1 MVDGNSGEVQ
11 PVTAQE
17 SPTAAGQVLEIHISR
32 RTIWQG
38 IGAVLLTLVALWTIR
53 AAGSLVGWLAISFF
67 FSLALEPGVRRLTER
82 YRWRR
87 GSAVGVL
94 YAGGFVFMVLMVVV
108 LIPAISQ
115 VATTIGE
122 NGAKWISNIS
132 QFTEDNFGFALA
144 NANSATEIATDT
156 NAAIG
161 GWSEDVLGKVVN
173 VAAGGIGLIFAL
185 VTIAMFTFYLTAA
198 QPQLQKAVLG
208 LFNTRMQKQVGW
220 TWDQA
225 IVQTGGYFY
234 SRMILMVVNG
244 LGFFFTMVA
253 VGVDP
258 ILAIPLALFG
268 AFVSV
273 FIPVVGTYIGAAIP
287 VLFTW
292 ATVPG
297 FTGGIIVIVYA
308 VVYQQIE
315 NFWLSPKITAN
326 TMTLNSGVSFGA
338 ALAGGAIAGP
348 MGAFTAL
355 PVAALISSFVSNFAR
370 SHDVVYE
377 SELADSQSRSRR
389 RKRDVDA
396 STNEGGRRKRR
407 EDPTK
412 DAD

>member
-1 MVDGNSGEVQ
+1 MAGEDSGEVE
-11 PVTAQE
+11 PGTVQE
-17 SPTAAGQVLEIHISR
+17 SSTAAGQVLEIHISR
-32 RTIWQG
+32 KTIWQG
-38 IGAVLLTLVALWTIR
+38 IGAVLLTLMVLWLIL

-87 GSAVGVL
+87 GAAVGVL

-115 VATTIGE
+115 VATTIRE
-122 NGAKWISNIS
+122 NGAEWINNIS
-132 QFTEDNFGFALA
+132 QFTEENFGFVLA
-144 NANSATEIATDT
+144 SGTSATEIAATTD
-156 NAAIG
+156 AAIG
-161 GWSEDVLGKVVN
+161 GWSEDVLGKVVD

-208 LFNTRMQKQVGW
+208 LFNPTMQKQVGW

-234 SRMILMVVNG
+234 SRLILMVVNG
-244 LGFFFTMVA
+244 LGFFFTMVV

-297 FTGGIIVIVYA
+297 FTGGIIVIGYA
-308 VVYQQIE
+308 LVYQQIE

-370 SHDVVYE
+370 SHDVVYQ
-377 SELADSQSRSRR
+377 SEQADSQSKSRR
-389 RKRDVDA
+389 RKQDA
-396 STNEGGRRKRR
+396 DATKKEHGRRKRR
-407 EDPTK
+407 DNPAQDPE
-412 DAD
+412 